1 MPQPPDNQPPGNQPP
16 DNGGNQPQS
25 GNGRRG
31 DGVGNNGQAGGTALV
46 PAPSTR
52 LQALQAK
59 RDVQV
64 PANGPLARARGRAP
78 VPEVPSFVGRGF
90 SFPMGVNT
98 DGGIRMTRGPE
109 DLDASMRVILSTARG
124 ERLMRPQFGCR
135 IWDLLFEPV
144 NFNTLGQ
151 MAEAAGEAIAQWEPR
166 VDVLGIECVP
176 DSQDAYLVNIEITY
190 KVRATND
197 RRNLVYPFYVIPREE
212 H

>member
-1 MPQPPDNQPPGNQPP
+1 MPQPPPDNQADNQ
-16 DNGGNQPQS
+16 DNNQATGPH
-25 GNGRRG
+25 RG
-31 DGVGNNGQAGGTALV
+31 TGVGAKLHRRISHARDALV
-46 PAPSTR
+46 PLPSTR
-52 LQALQAK
+52 LQALQGQ
-59 RDVQV
+59 RDVRA
-64 PANGPLARARGRAP
+64 PSNDPLARMRAMAVQP
-78 VPEVPSFVGRGF
+78 GVPSFVGRGF

-109 DLDASMRVILSTARG
+109 DLDASMRVILSTAPG

-135 IWDLLFEPV
+135 IWDLIFEPV

-166 VDVLGIECVP
+166 IDVLDIDCVP
-176 DSQDAYLVNIEITY
+176 DSLDPYLVNIDITY